1 MAVDS
6 ASAGE
11 ATPPFS
17 SAYSAQLPP
26 PHAPAYPPDPR
37 FAAHPGYQAPP
48 PPYNSAA
55 AAFPPPVPPYGS
67 APPLPPYPPPGS
79 APAPPPPPAPAPAPP
94 VLPPGGGAALV
105 AAAAAVVDEYDPAR
119 PNDYEKILRERKR
132 KAAEEE
138 RRREME
144 RRRKEEEER
153 EKEREAVLQR
163 QRDLELAIKAERER
177 AAAAKAAEQE
187 GGASASPAAAAAS
200 AGPDRSQLRVSGE
213 EAWRRRAMLSGGGAG
228 GGAGGG
234 LGAAAGGASASP
246 RAAERSPS
254 PPKSEG
260 FAMPKNSGDGLTAAE
275 RMMMKMGWKAGQG
288 LGKQEQGITTPL
300 MAKKTDKHG
309 GVIVAAKPLKK
320 GSGGEGAENNAAGAG
335 GKRAKLGGVALNGPP
350 SKVVLLRNMVGPGE
364 VDEELE
370 EEVAGECL
378 KYGTV
383 TRVLIFEITDPSCRP
398 VEAVRIFITF
408 DRPESATKAL
418 VDLDGRFF
426 GGRTVRACFFDE
438 EKFKKN
444 DLAPGP
450 NEPPVPDFQKA

>member
-1 MAVDS
+1 
-6 ASAGE
+6 
-11 ATPPFS
+11 
-17 SAYSAQLPP
+17 
-26 PHAPAYPPDPR
+26 
-37 FAAHPGYQAPP
+37 
-48 PPYNSAA
+48 
-55 AAFPPPVPPYGS
+55 
-67 APPLPPYPPPGS
+67 
-79 APAPPPPPAPAPAPP
+79 
-94 VLPPGGGAALV
+94 
-105 AAAAAVVDEYDPAR
+105 
-119 PNDYEKILRERKR
+119 
-132 KAAEEE
+132 
-138 RRREME
+138 
-144 RRRKEEEER
+144 
-153 EKEREAVLQR
+153 
-163 QRDLELAIKAERER
+163 
-177 AAAAKAAEQE
+177 
-187 GGASASPAAAAAS
+187 
-200 AGPDRSQLRVSGE
+200 
-213 EAWRRRAMLSGGGAG
+213 MLSGGGAG

>member
-11 ATPPFS
+11 ATPPFP
-17 SAYSAQLPP
+17 SAYSAQLPL

-48 PPYNSAA
+48 PPYDSAA

-67 APPLPPYPPPGS
+67 APPLPP
-79 APAPPPPPAPAPAPP
+79 
-94 VLPPGGGAALV
+94 
-105 AAAAAVVDEYDPAR
+105 
-119 PNDYEKILRERKR
+119 
-132 KAAEEE
+132 
-138 RRREME
+138 
-144 RRRKEEEER
+144 
-153 EKEREAVLQR
+153 
-163 QRDLELAIKAERER
+163 
-177 AAAAKAAEQE
+177 
-187 GGASASPAAAAAS
+187 
-200 AGPDRSQLRVSGE
+200 GE

-228 GGAGGG
+228 GGAAGG

-254 PPKSEG
+254 PPKSDG

-320 GSGGEGAENNAAGAG
+320 GGGGEGGENNAAGAG

-364 VDEELE
+364 VDAELE
-370 EEVAGECL
+370 EEVAGAE
-378 KYGTV
+378 GTMYATEPEDLGCV
-383 TRVLIFEITDPSCRP
+383 IQAAIESSSACQGIMFLTTGEIQPGSMYETLLAQTVLLNDVQFSVLICNSDGSTTANVDQALLRINKARVKLVTTSNSLVRRESYNQAMQFYGLRWSTNSSSLGACWVPRKGVMFNIMFQSITERNIAIQVAKTYAS
-398 VEAVRIFITF
+398 
-408 DRPESATKAL
+408 KL
-418 VDLDGRFF
+418 
-426 GGRTVRACFFDE
+426 
-438 EKFKKN
+438 K
-444 DLAPGP
+444 
-450 NEPPVPDFQKA
+450 